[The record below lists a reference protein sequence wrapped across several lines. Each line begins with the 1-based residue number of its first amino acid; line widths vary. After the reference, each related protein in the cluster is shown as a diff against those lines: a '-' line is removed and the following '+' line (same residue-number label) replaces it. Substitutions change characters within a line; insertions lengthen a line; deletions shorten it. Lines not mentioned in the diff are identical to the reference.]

1 MFQHKKYLNKYN
13 IHYLF
18 LFCKCPKRH
27 THKIQSKIHRFVT
40 TAPKIEIWPKSNMIT
55 IMRLFLHPP
64 EENAMF
70 REKQSL
76 FFATKKV

>member
-1 MFQHKKYLNKYN
+1 M
-13 IHYLF
+13 
-18 LFCKCPKRH
+18 
-27 THKIQSKIHRFVT
+27 V
-40 TAPKIEIWPKSNMIT
+40 PKIEIWPKSNMIT